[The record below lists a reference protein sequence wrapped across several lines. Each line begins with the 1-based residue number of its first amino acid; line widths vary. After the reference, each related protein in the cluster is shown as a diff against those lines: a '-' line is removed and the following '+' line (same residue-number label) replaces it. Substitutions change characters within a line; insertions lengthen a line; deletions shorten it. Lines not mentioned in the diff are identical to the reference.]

1 MKRYLCAILAA
12 FVFGGC
18 TPALHRAV
26 KEGDV
31 DRVRQLINDGADV
44 NVREDRAS
52 ELLHGGPRLQYTPLH
67 WAAFLGD
74 WEIAEMLIFAGADL
88 NAEDPWYST
97 PLYLAAEQ
105 AHLDFARKLIAE
117 GANVDVRSSMWG
129 YTPLHRAAWG
139 PVVRRYGPR
148 AEKFGSDPNENYRA
162 IISLLVSEGAE
173 VNARDAE
180 GETPLDQAIGGGTE
194 QAVALLRS
202 LGAKTG
208 AELDAQGKI
217 VGMRLRNHFID
228 SLQLRFREVPLPD
241 EAKESPWSGHGADG
255 GHPATI
261 LSSLDLFDRTGT
273 YSFPSELLD
282 GLGNP
287 GLERVTLRKHGNL
300 LDISM
305 VNGDGAGGHFVLFQV
320 NLPDYRARR
329 FVREVI
335 EDDMTKTHDWMP
347 LKKRSKS
354 WKKPE
359 E

>member
-241 EAKESPWSGHGADG
+241 VAKESPWEGHGADG

-287 GLERVTLRKHGNL
+287 GLERVTLTKHGNL

-305 VNGDGAGGHFVLFQV
+305 GHGGGGGGPLRPFPGQPAGLPGPPIREGGH
-320 NLPDYRARR
+320 
-329 FVREVI
+329 
-335 EDDMTKTHDWMP
+335 
-347 LKKRSKS
+347 
-354 WKKPE
+354 
-359 E
+359 